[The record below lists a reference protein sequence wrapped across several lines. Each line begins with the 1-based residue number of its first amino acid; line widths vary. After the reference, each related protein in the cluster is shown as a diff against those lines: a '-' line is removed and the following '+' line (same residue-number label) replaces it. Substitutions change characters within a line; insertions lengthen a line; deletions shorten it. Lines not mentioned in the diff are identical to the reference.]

1 MAHSQK
7 QCIQVYPGANGSTY
21 KVSNKVNKKF
31 PNEVYW
37 VFQDP
42 LADVQKIRI
51 VTSIFLGVADGK
63 VLTTT
68 NGETDAVTVDPTI
81 APGTKQG
88 IWSVPDPANPLH
100 ILFPAGGIIIEN

>member
-7 QCIQVYPGANGSTY
+7 QCIQVYNGANGSSF
-21 KVSNKVNKKF
+21 KVSNKANHKF

-42 LADVQKIRI
+42 KAPIQKIS
-51 VTSIFLGVADGK
+51 VDKSIFLNVTDGT

-68 NGETDAVTVDPTI
+68 NGETDVLTVDPQI
-81 APGTKQG
+81 NPGAKQG
-88 IWSVPDPANPLH
+88 IWSVPDKGAH